1 AAEDNV
7 AELKM
12 VRMVIGRTHSP
23 AVKNACKAMIRDHTK
38 QLSEIRQ
45 LASRFSVD
53 LPTAPNV
60 KHQALYKN
68 MSHKSGRDL
77 DRSFTGDQLQDHIED
92 VNTAND
98 EVEVG
103 QSAAVKRFARR
114 AILTFAKHE
123 QIWRGVAMKVGVPS
137 TFGRP
142 TAEQIL
148 NGKKIGS

>member
-1 AAEDNV
+1 MIALCVALALAPIDSDYLKTAAEDNV

-12 VRMVIGRTHSP
+12 VRMVIGKTRSP

-77 DRSFTGDQLQDHIED
+77 DR
-92 VNTAND
+92 
-98 EVEVG
+98 
-103 QSAAVKRFARR
+103 
-114 AILTFAKHE
+114 
-123 QIWRGVAMKVGVPS
+123 
-137 TFGRP
+137 
-142 TAEQIL
+142 
-148 NGKKIGS
+148 